1 MNITV
6 FIATIS
12 ILLDCLRCYIKKR
25 NKVQNFLAGS
35 SLVNQKQIAG
45 KNSKPE
51 RSRTVLEDLDLMWR
65 ADDNLHSPTEK
76 LFESCLCT
84 PMTNA
89 GSYTKKIS
97 PYIILYQSLL

>member
-12 ILLDCLRCYIKKR
+12 ILLDCLRCYLKKR

-51 RSRTVLEDLDLMWR
+51 RSRTVLEDLDLMR
-65 ADDNLHSPTEK
+65 QADDNLHSPTEK

-84 PMTNA
+84 PMTNV

-97 PYIILYQSLL
+97 P

>member
-6 FIATIS
+6 FRATIS

-45 KNSKPE
+45 KK
-51 RSRTVLEDLDLMWR
+51 T
-65 ADDNLHSPTEK
+65 
-76 LFESCLCT
+76 
-84 PMTNA
+84 
-89 GSYTKKIS
+89 
-97 PYIILYQSLL
+97 QSLKGHALF

>member
-12 ILLDCLRCYIKKR
+12 ILLDCLRCYLKKR

-35 SLVNQKQIAG
+35 SLVNQKQITG

-65 ADDNLHSPTEK
+65 ADDNLHSLTEK

-84 PMTNA
+84 PMTNV

-97 PYIILYQSLL
+97 P

>member
-12 ILLDCLRCYIKKR
+12 ILLDCLRCYLKKR

-35 SLVNQKQIAG
+35 SLVSQKQITG
-45 KNSKPE
+45 KNSKPD

-65 ADDNLHSPTEK
+65 ADDNLHSLTEK

-84 PMTNA
+84 PMTNV

-97 PYIILYQSLL
+97 P